1 MTGFFAG
8 QLDYIF
14 FLHGLAFIILAAVCF
29 YLRKSERERLPWG
42 LLGLFGL
49 TAGMNEWLEL
59 FVTSLGESSLL
70 DAVRVSVMIL
80 SFLFLLEFGRSS
92 VLQIHGKGP
101 GRWVFLPLLALT
113 AGGGLAAGWDGL
125 EASSRYTLGFTG
137 GLWTALA
144 LFTSSRKRR
153 LYARRSLM
161 AGSLSIGLYAVAT
174 GAVVPCLPYFPA
186 SLINNDTFL
195 QIACLILPIH
205 LIRCLFAAGASIS
218 IYVYSQVYFKDETGP
233 LYFASRFKYLIWL
246 SILSTIFVLGAGW
259 TATQYFGN
267 RTRNDLKTTGE
278 TTAETIFNHLNTA
291 LKEVEH
297 GATAMA
303 GSPWIAPALISGR
316 LQDIVNA
323 NSVLDRYQ
331 KSLDASVCYLLNVT
345 GKVIASSNHH
355 RPDSFLGKSYAFRS
369 YFRQAMEGKLGQYL
383 AVDIVS
389 GDRAYYA
396 SFPVFNREAKIIGA
410 TVIKKNLDTVEMNF
424 SMFSHAYLIDPQ
436 GIIFLGSRPEMRG
449 KGMWLLKKEI
459 WQNLSASR
467 QFGKG
472 PFLPVMSEEPIDGR
486 EVVIHGRHYL
496 VTRRFIDQKW
506 SIVLF
511 HPTALITLH
520 RLLAIIITFTFCI
533 LNISFFI
540 GTQRTW
546 RSAAEIASCESRF
559 RIIFEGAPVAIFT
572 VDQDT
577 HRILS
582 ANAFMA
588 GWLGYRQDELLSMTF
603 DDLRIPGEMEGQE
616 CQYRRKDHT
625 LLYVEEIKTSLLSL
639 EKGSILVIAHD
650 ITDRK
655 RAEEMLQRLSS
666 LDGLTEIAN
675 RRKLDEYLDREW
687 KRAIRTE
694 HPLSLIMC
702 DIDFFKDYNDAYGH
716 LKGDECLKKVAMTLC
731 NKLRRPGDLVARY
744 GGEEFVAIL
753 PDTEA
758 EDAGL
763 LAEALRTGVEALG
776 ITHSSSSIS
785 KVVTISLGVATLIP
799 QRDSSPDQLI
809 MAADQALYQAKRDG
823 RNQVVSRKS

>member
-1 MTGFFAG
+1 MTSFFAG
-8 QLDYIF
+8 QLDYIL

-29 YLRKSERERLPWG
+29 YLRTSERERLPWG

-49 TAGMNEWLEL
+49 TAGTNEWLEL
-59 FVTSLGESSLL
+59 FITSFGISLPL
-70 DAVRVSVMIL
+70 AAVRVPVMIL
-80 SFLFLLEFGRSS
+80 SFLFLLEFGRLSF
-92 VLQIHGKGP
+92 LRIHGKVP
-101 GRWVFLPLLALT
+101 GRWVFLPLLFLT

-144 LFTSSRKRR
+144 LFTSSRKRGI
-153 LYARRSLM
+153 YTRRCLM
-161 AGSLSIGLYAVAT
+161 AGSLSIGLYAVAA
-174 GAVVPCLPYFPA
+174 GIVVPWLPYFPA

-195 QIACLILPIH
+195 QMVGLPIY
-205 LIRCLFAAGASIS
+205 LIRCLFAIGASIS

-233 LYFASRFKYLIWL
+233 LYFAGRFKYLIWL
-246 SILSTIFVLGAGW
+246 SILSMIFILGAGW

-331 KSLDASVCYLLNVT
+331 KSLDACVCYLLDIT
-345 GKVIASSNHH
+345 GRTIAASNRH
-355 RPDSFLGKSYAFRS
+355 RPDSFLGKSYTFRS
-369 YFRQAMEGKLGQYL
+369 YFGQAMEGKLGRYFAL
-383 AVDIVS
+383 DIVS

-410 TVIKKNLDTVEMNF
+410 TVIKKNLDNVEMNF

-436 GIIFLGSRPEMRG
+436 GITFLGSRPEMRL
-449 KGMWLLKKEI
+449 KGMWPLKKEI
-459 WQNLSASR
+459 QQNLSASR

-486 EVVIHGRHYL
+486 EVVLHGRHYL

-511 HPTALITLH
+511 HPTVLITLH
-520 RLLAIIITFTFCI
+520 RLLVIIITFTFCI

-572 VDQDT
+572 IDQDT

-588 GWLGYRQDELLSMTF
+588 GWLGYSQDELLALTF
-603 DDLRIPGEMEGQE
+603 DDLRIPGEMEDQE
-616 CQYRRKDHT
+616 CQYRRKDHS

-655 RAEEMLQRLSS
+655 RAEELLQRLSS

-687 KRAIRTE
+687 KRAIRTR

-716 LKGDECLKKVAMTLC
+716 QKGDECLKKVAMTLC

-744 GGEEFVAIL
+744 GGEEFAAIL

-758 EDAGL
+758 GDAGL
-763 LAEALRTGVEALG
+763 VAEALRTGVEALG

-823 RNQVVSRKS
+823 RNRVVSHKS